1 MTFLTI
7 TISNRYL
14 NDNEYYHNSGTKIW
28 IQLRSTCIS
37 LCGRETKYTH
47 TSLLEP
53 CNRKTSSSLSRLIS
67 PVASSPVFFTQLWRD
82 NVKCTCT
89 CQ

>member
-1 MTFLTI
+1 MTFLSI

-14 NDNEYYHNSGTKIW
+14 NDNEYYHDSGTKIW

-47 TSLLEP
+47 IPLY
-53 CNRKTSSSLSRLIS
+53 NRKTSSSLSRLIS
-67 PVASSPVFFTQLWRD
+67 PVASSPVFFTQLWRE